1 MSAFTGGQ
9 APLRRV
15 GGLALTRGAQVGSVL
30 LLWGPLLH
38 EGCAAT
44 RWQWCHP
51 KCKTQGTSEGSRI
64 YAPAP
69 EKRAKVQRFRE
80 HSTDS

>member
-1 MSAFTGGQ
+1 MSAFTSGQ
-9 APLRRV
+9 APLRIV
-15 GGLALTRGAQVGSVL
+15 GGLALTRGAQVGSVPL
-30 LLWGPLLH
+30 LRGPLLH

-44 RWQWCHP
+44 RWQWYHP
-51 KCKTQGTSEGSRI
+51 KCKTQDMYEGLRI

-69 EKRAKVQRFRE
+69 EKRAEVQRFRD